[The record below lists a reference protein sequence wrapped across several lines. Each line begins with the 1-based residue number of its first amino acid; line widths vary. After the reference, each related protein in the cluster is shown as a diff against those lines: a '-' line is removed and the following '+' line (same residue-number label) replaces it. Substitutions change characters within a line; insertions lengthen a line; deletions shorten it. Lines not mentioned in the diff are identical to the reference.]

1 MSVYDALNGSSFR
14 EINQPGRFDDL
25 KSIKLEELTLHV
37 VDQIHKRLKKSMLPM
52 SKLSVP
58 YDNKVRKRKDALIAR
73 VKQLGTEFE
82 LDFNSA
88 KYERAKDPKYDFK
101 DLIHDNN
108 VIKYPWYFEIL
119 AIPIKNWKGTSTII
133 SGVNYSTSVNHQLY
147 FKADK
152 YEHGYSWFHRN
163 GIHLQARDIEEIL
176 RVSAAG
182 ADISYN
188 DNIPLNKQRQPCL
201 IIAHLASQRP
211 EYKFGYGKSTLKLE
225 PYSTK
230 IAETIERLLKRI
242 PLQNRVKLSKEYK
255 GVTANLDELLQKR
268 WDVVRH
274 NPSILDIYSTDY
286 DPWTQSTVWYHL
298 REEYLLPIERM
309 YGIILIKA
317 NTRKD
322 VTAMINERYEKLK
335 GFPRREELG
344 IFASPRA
351 TMYVDRRWHRVDIF
365 DIPELAGKG
374 TDVVFIEKQ
383 GVVEIIKYLADIY
396 GIAFVNTQGHFAD
409 YPRDLV
415 PRIIDEGGNVVI
427 LTDFDCAASISL
439 SVLLLKM
446 YIKNLSTKMAIA

>member
-25 KSIKLEELTLHV
+25 KSIKLEDLTLHV

-73 VKQLGTEFE
+73 VKQLRTEFE

-88 KYERAKDPKYDFK
+88 KYERTKDPKYDFK

-119 AIPIKNWKGTSTII
+119 VIPIKNWKGTSTII
-133 SGVNYSTSVNHQLY
+133 SGVNYSTSVNNQLY

-152 YEHGYSWFHRN
+152 YEHGYNWFHRN
-163 GIHLQARDIEEIL
+163 GTHLQARDIEEIL

-182 ADISYN
+182 ADISDN

-201 IIAHLASQRP
+201 IIAHLVSQRP

-274 NPSILDIYSTDY
+274 NPSILDRYSTDY

-322 VTAMINERYEKLK
+322 VTAMINERCEKLK

-344 IFASPRA
+344 IFASPRVQ
-351 TMYVDRRWHRVDIF
+351 MYVDRRWHRVDIV
-365 DIPELAGKG
+365 DIPEAGRKR
-374 TDVVFIEKQ
+374 
-383 GVVEIIKYLADIY
+383 Y
-396 GIAFVNTQGHFAD
+396 
-409 YPRDLV
+409 
-415 PRIIDEGGNVVI
+415 
-427 LTDFDCAASISL
+427 
-439 SVLLLKM
+439 
-446 YIKNLSTKMAIA
+446 